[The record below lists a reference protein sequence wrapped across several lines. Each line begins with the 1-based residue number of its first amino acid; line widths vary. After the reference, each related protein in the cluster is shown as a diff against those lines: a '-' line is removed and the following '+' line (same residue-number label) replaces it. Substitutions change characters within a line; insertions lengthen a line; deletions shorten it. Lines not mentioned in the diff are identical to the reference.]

1 MRLTVFLLV
10 RLAGVVITDSNHGE
24 DDTRS
29 VDIWETINN
38 INNRNNNNNTE
49 DDREINEH
57 INHQD
62 HEVINQHHQIINYFL
77 VTSSTTSNATSNNKQ
92 TEDNCNKNSVA
103 TSRKNVSSS

>member
-62 HEVINQHHQIINYFL
+62 HEVINQSSLTSPNHQLFL
-77 VTSSTTSNATSNNKQ
+77 GYIFNNFQCNLQQQ
-92 TEDNCNKNSVA
+92 TN
-103 TSRKNVSSS
+103 

>member
-24 DDTRS
+24 DDSRS

-62 HEVINQHHQIINYFL
+62 HEVINQSSLTSHHKLFL
-77 VTSSTTSNATSNNKQ
+77 GYIFNNFQCNLQQQ
-92 TEDNCNKNSVA
+92 TN
-103 TSRKNVSSS
+103 